1 MKKEGIFHAFFN
13 LISSMKKQLGDME
26 LIDLEKRTEPMYI
39 YIYKFIYV
47 NLYIYIY
54 IIYLSFQ
61 HAHSYPPCAWNKGS
75 LRKGLVSMFGWQ
87 LPSGYVPE
95 FL

>member
-54 IIYLSFQ
+54 HISFFSTCAFLSAMRLEQ
-61 HAHSYPPCAWNKGS
+61 GI
-75 LRKGLVSMFGWQ
+75 LT
-87 LPSGYVPE
+87 
-95 FL
+95 